1 MDKQFDKKWQK
12 RVESGALTF
21 GVKLSQEQLDILTF
35 HAQELIR
42 WNKKFNITS
51 IVDPFDVALKHF
63 IDSIAIAPLIVSS
76 SNINPKVID
85 LGSGGGFPGIP
96 LKVVNPSIE
105 LVMVDSSA
113 KKVSFLKYL
122 ISQSGILK
130 TNSSKINSSTI
141 NSFQT
146 DNSQINSSRIENI
159 SISKNYSHSKGVEAI
174 HCRAEEICKM
184 SNYAKQFDFVV
195 SRAFTALDRFTD
207 MAIPFLKRDGCIIAM
222 KGEVKE
228 DELAPLRNRKDIKID
243 ISEYYLP
250 FEQHK
255 RCVIKISVVKL

>member
-1 MDKQFDKKWQK
+1 MNIQFDKNWQQTVK
-12 RVESGALTF
+12 DGALSF
-21 GVKLSQEQLDILTF
+21 GVELSQEQLDILTF

-63 IDSIAIAPLIVSS
+63 IDSIAIAPFIVSS
-76 SNINPKVID
+76 PNITPKVID
-85 LGSGGGFPGIP
+85 LGSGGGFPGMP
-96 LKVVNPSIE
+96 LKVVNPLIE

-122 ISQSGILK
+122 ISQSGIIK
-130 TNSSKINSSTI
+130 TNSS
-141 NSFQT
+141 QT
-146 DNSQINSSRIENI
+146 NSSRIDNSQNKDI
-159 SISKNYSHSKGVEAI
+159 SISKNYSNSKGVEAI
-174 HCRAEEICKM
+174 HCRAEELCKM
-184 SNYAKQFDFVV
+184 PNYANQFDFVV

-207 MAIPFLKRDGCIIAM
+207 MALPFLKRDGCIIAM
-222 KGEVKE
+222 KGELKE
-228 DELAPLRNRKDIKID
+228 DELAPLRNRKDIKIG

-255 RCVIKISVVKL
+255 RCVVNISVVKL

>member
-1 MDKQFDKKWQK
+1 MDKQFDRKWQK

-21 GVKLSQEQLDILTF
+21 GVKLSQDQLDILTF

-63 IDSIAIAPLIVSS
+63 IDSIAIAPLIISS

-85 LGSGGGFPGIP
+85 LGSGGGFPGMP
-96 LKVVNPSIE
+96 LKVVNPLIE

-113 KKVSFLKYL
+113 KRVSFLKYL
-122 ISQSGILK
+122 ISHSGIVQPNSNSH
-130 TNSSKINSSTI
+130 TNNSI
-141 NSFQT
+141 
-146 DNSQINSSRIENI
+146 IENI
-159 SISKNYSHSKGVEAI
+159 SINKNCSNLKSVDAI
-174 HCRAEEICKM
+174 HCRAEELSKKP
-184 SNYAKQFDFVV
+184 NYANQFDFVV
-195 SRAFTALDRFTD
+195 SRAFTALDRFTE

-228 DELAPLRNRKDIKID
+228 DELAPLRNRKDLKID
-243 ISEYYLP
+243 ISEYCLP

-255 RCVIKISVVKL
+255 RCVVKVSVDKL